1 MNDFQEYIYEVLKMN
16 PKNGINIKWEKFINN
31 STIKK
36 ISLKYKYNSEN
47 LKKFYNFTLSL
58 IKTSNENLKK
68 YSCLDVVKKPYFSIN
83 IFNGIKLTY
92 HENIQYLANMY
103 NNYFTRIFKYEEFIF
118 LVEKLYKF
126 NEKVIPKYIFVERE
140 DAVLVKDKNN
150 NFKSKKVQNVHVI
163 DDLGKFL
170 YTQDLAETFQAD
182 DKYVLNDFGKKFY
195 KLICMSSTK
204 KEKEVSSRLVSL
216 KRMSKMTG
224 VKKHE
229 KYYKNVFSRIGKNE
243 LFRNIATK
251 REGAFKYFFDE
262 YKVLIDYAIAE
273 YGYGCKIRFCGN
285 KTNKKNDYDG
295 VIKIGKNKEKI
306 QITTISHNEEEKK
319 LKENLLN
326 YGWSIHRVSQ
336 IEESKKKVLDLVSNA
351 IEKKESKLKD
361 KVKINL
367 LILVDCFEEFALEDI
382 KNKKEFEAI
391 FIKLRNRKYKF
402 KKIDIIVAGYKS
414 DIEYLEPWVIKI
426 K

>member
-1 MNDFQEYIYEVLKMN
+1 
-16 PKNGINIKWEKFINN
+16 
-31 STIKK
+31 
-36 ISLKYKYNSEN
+36 
-47 LKKFYNFTLSL
+47 
-58 IKTSNENLKK
+58 
-68 YSCLDVVKKPYFSIN
+68 
-83 IFNGIKLTY
+83 
-92 HENIQYLANMY
+92 
-103 NNYFTRIFKYEEFIF
+103 
-118 LVEKLYKF
+118 
-126 NEKVIPKYIFVERE
+126 
-140 DAVLVKDKNN
+140 
-150 NFKSKKVQNVHVI
+150 
-163 DDLGKFL
+163 
-170 YTQDLAETFQAD
+170 
-182 DKYVLNDFGKKFY
+182 
-195 KLICMSSTK
+195 
-204 KEKEVSSRLVSL
+204 
-216 KRMSKMTG
+216 MTG

-251 REGAFKYFFDE
+251 REGSFKYFFDE

-382 KNKKEFEAI
+382 KNKK
-391 FIKLRNRKYKF
+391 
-402 KKIDIIVAGYKS
+402 
-414 DIEYLEPWVIKI
+414 
-426 K
+426 

>member
-1 MNDFQEYIYEVLKMN
+1 M
-16 PKNGINIKWEKFINN
+16 
-31 STIKK
+31 
-36 ISLKYKYNSEN
+36 
-47 LKKFYNFTLSL
+47 
-58 IKTSNENLKK
+58 
-68 YSCLDVVKKPYFSIN
+68 
-83 IFNGIKLTY
+83 Y
-92 HENIQYLANMY
+92 H
-103 NNYFTRIFKYEEFIF
+103 NYFTRIFKYEEFIF

-140 DAVLVKDKNN
+140 DTVLVKDKNN
-150 NFKSKKVQNVHVI
+150 NLKSKKVQNVHVI

-326 YGWSIHRVSQ
+326 YGWSIYRVSQ